1 MVDAVQA
8 CYLSVHFFK
17 VYPVGPVLETTVDV
31 SIERLH
37 TAVQIDSNM
46 PVRECFVSSHQML
59 ILRRTK
65 RAKRLKI
72 VQVPLFVDAIHGTIL
87 NG

>member
-8 CYLSVHFFK
+8 HYLSVHFFK
-17 VYPVGPVLETTVDV
+17 VYPIGTVLETAVDIP
-31 SIERLH
+31 IERLH

-46 PVRECFVSSHQML
+46 PVRECFVASQML

>member
-1 MVDAVQA
+1 MVDAIQA

-17 VYPVGPVLETTVDV
+17 VYPVSPVLETTVDV
-31 SIERLH
+31 PIERLH
-37 TAVQIDSNM
+37 TVVQVDSNV
-46 PVRECFVSSHQML
+46 PVRECFVASQL

-72 VQVPLFVDAIHGTIL
+72 VQVPLFVGAIHGTIL